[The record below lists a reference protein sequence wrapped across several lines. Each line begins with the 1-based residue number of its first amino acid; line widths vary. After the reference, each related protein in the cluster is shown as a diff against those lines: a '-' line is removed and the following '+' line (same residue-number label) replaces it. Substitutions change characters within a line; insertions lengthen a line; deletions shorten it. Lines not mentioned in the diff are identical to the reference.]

1 MIFDLEQT
9 ECRIMVRYFVIAAA
23 LVASLAVADLA
34 EARGRRGCAS
44 CNVGGGCPGGV
55 CALPAAPAK
64 MAATDAPPAAVVEQS
79 TPAPA
84 VATTSA
90 PAAPRY
96 YTNNTARRGFFGW
109 RR

>member
-1 MIFDLEQT
+1 
-9 ECRIMVRYFVIAAA
+9 MVKYFMVALA
-23 LVASLAVADLA
+23 LVASLAIADLA

-55 CALPAAPAK
+55 CAVPVAPGK
-64 MAATDAPPAAVVEQS
+64 MAVNDAPPAAVVEQV

-84 VATTSA
+84 VAVTTA
-90 PAAPRY
+90 PAATPRY
-96 YTNNTARRGFFGW
+96 YANSSARRGLFGW